1 MLRIRYNTDPDFC
14 AILHFIG
21 ELDEELSEIDK
32 LLSDDKLL
40 ELIEADLSQRYP
52 QTTQT
57 GRNSTPVEVIVRMLV
72 LKHLRS
78 ISYSK
83 TIKQVNE
90 SIVLRQFCRVY
101 FNPLPNKSTLLRW
114 ANLIQVETLK
124 QFNQRLTSY
133 ATQLQVTQ
141 GKKMRT
147 DGTVVPSN
155 IHFPSDNSL
164 LVDGVRVLTRL
175 LQQARKLLL
184 QHNCSANAQ
193 MFRNRNRT
201 ARRISRRIDSLS
213 RTRTQR
219 GSEQRKQAYEKLL
232 EVSQACLKQ
241 AQGVQRL
248 LQNIKSLPAEKV
260 TQALRLFIPRVIQVI
275 DQTHRRVLQLQKVP
289 SSEKLV
295 SIFESHS
302 DIICRGKT
310 NVLVEFGHKVWLDEV
325 DGGIISNYRV
335 LYGNPHDTQ
344 QWCESLEQHQQQFSH
359 PPKLF

>member
-21 ELDEELSEIDK
+21 ELDEELLEIDK
-32 LLSDDKLL
+32 LLSDEKLL

-83 TIKQVNE
+83 TIKTVNE

-101 FNPLPNKSTLLRW
+101 FNPLPAKSTLIRW

-147 DGTVVPSN
+147 DGTVVATN
-155 IHFPSDNSL
+155 IHFP
-164 LVDGVRVLTRL
+164 
-175 LQQARKLLL
+175 
-184 QHNCSANAQ
+184 
-193 MFRNRNRT
+193 
-201 ARRISRRIDSLS
+201 
-213 RTRTQR
+213 
-219 GSEQRKQAYEKLL
+219 
-232 EVSQACLKQ
+232 
-241 AQGVQRL
+241 
-248 LQNIKSLPAEKV
+248 
-260 TQALRLFIPRVIQVI
+260 
-275 DQTHRRVLQLQKVP
+275 
-289 SSEKLV
+289 
-295 SIFESHS
+295 
-302 DIICRGKT
+302 
-310 NVLVEFGHKVWLDEV
+310 
-325 DGGIISNYRV
+325 
-335 LYGNPHDTQ
+335 
-344 QWCESLEQHQQQFSH
+344 
-359 PPKLF
+359 